1 MSSTADDLEAIKQ
14 LKARY
19 CRLLDTKD
27 WEGWR
32 EVFTEDVVA
41 VVDNAV
47 SAGGADG
54 QPGPVWEGVDVFVPS
69 VRSAVD
75 KCVTVHHVHS
85 PEIELTSETTA
96 TGIWAMED
104 VVESPDGWALYGAGH
119 YHETYSKQDGRWRIE
134 SNHLTRTRLKLVTP
148 S

>member
-1 MSSTADDLEAIKQ
+1 MSPAAEDLEAIRQ

-27 WEGWR
+27 WDGWR
-32 EVFTEDVVA
+32 DVFTEDVVA

-47 SAGGADG
+47 STGGADG
-54 QPGPVWEGVDVFVPS
+54 QPGPAWEGVDVFVPS
-69 VRSAVD
+69 VRSAVEN
-75 KCVTVHHVHS
+75 CVTVHHVHS

-104 VVESPDGWALYGAGH
+104 TVESPDGWALYGAGH
-119 YHETYSKQDGRWRIE
+119 YHETYAKQDGRWRIK
-134 SNHLTRTRLKLVTP
+134 SNHLTRTRLKLVT